1 MGDMHDAM
9 GWWMLFSAFGFILF
23 WAVLIGL
30 VVWIVNQFSRRDQDG
45 QRDSALDILRQR
57 YARGELSKDDFERI
71 WQEIARR

>member
-9 GWWMLFSAFGFILF
+9 GWWMLFSGFGFILF

>member
-9 GWWMLFSAFGFILF
+9 GWWMLFAAFGFILF

-30 VVWIVNQFSRRDQDG
+30 VVWIVNQFSRRAQEG
-45 QRDSALDILRQR
+45 QRDSALDILCQR